1 MVIKTSKVVLIEVR
15 IVFMFFFLSFIN
27 AGPRAAPPREI
38 SFSIFLLVDVGVD
51 VEAMNNDAVVLL
63 IGFMPVAS
71 QRSRPR
77 AVPEK

>member
-1 MVIKTSKVVLIEVR
+1 
-15 IVFMFFFLSFIN
+15 MFFFPFIYQG
-27 AGPRAAPPREI
+27 GPRAAPLREI

-63 IGFMPVAS
+63 FDFMPVES